1 MNIVYNISPWH
12 IRPAT
17 YEDIEGIMNLIKYA
31 QDLFAANN
39 IDQWQ
44 DNYPNAHIIQED
56 IDNGHSHVIEDD
68 KGRLLATA
76 MISFDGEPTYK
87 HINGKW
93 LSDKEATYAVVHRI
107 AVHPNYKRQGVA
119 RFILSWIYKRLEQ
132 EKAQGF
138 RIDTHRQNTAM
149 QNLLDSM
156 DFQYC
161 GIIYLEDGAER
172 LAYEKCKPY

>member
-1 MNIVYNISPWH
+1 MEAVSTTYPWH

-17 YEDIEGIMNLIKYA
+17 HNDIKSIMWLIQQA
-31 QDLFAANN
+31 QQLFAANN

-44 DNYPNAHIIQED
+44 DNYPNTHIIQED

-68 KGRLLATA
+68 KGQLLATA

-87 HINGKW
+87 HINGEW

-119 RFILSWIYKRLEQ
+119 RFILSWVYKRLEQ
-132 EKAQGF
+132 EKAQSF

-149 QNLLDSM
+149 QNLLKSM
-156 DFQYC
+156 NFQYC

-172 LAYEKCKPY
+172 LAYEKCKPH